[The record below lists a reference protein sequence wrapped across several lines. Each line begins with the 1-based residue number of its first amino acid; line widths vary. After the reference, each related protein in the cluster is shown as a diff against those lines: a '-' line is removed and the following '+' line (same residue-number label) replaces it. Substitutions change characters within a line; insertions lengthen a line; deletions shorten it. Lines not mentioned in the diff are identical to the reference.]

1 MLLNYGQKNQVSFA
15 NEYEYYCALGFLAM
29 KIMQNCIGNTT
40 KIKGHGV
47 VKKNTPFSST
57 TNFSK
62 L

>member
-47 VKKNTPFSST
+47 VKEEYTV
-57 TNFSK
+57 
-62 L
+62 